1 MADDDDPSTDD
12 VRSDVEDGPDDDS
25 PIGSTDTDRDT
36 APDPAPRDSAPRDSG
51 SGDVD
56 LRPGDTN
63 QVSVNSLVGSD
74 HLPKVF
80 WRGLIAVCVA
90 GAAFLTIRSVLGR
103 LKDLIQIVIISLFVS
118 FALEPVVNWLHQR
131 GWRRGVATIT
141 CFLVVFGLG
150 GMFIGVM
157 TNLVVS
163 QTSDLAEKAPDYL
176 TKATDW
182 LNSTFNTDITSKELN
197 KTIAKYQDDLTSIAA
212 NVGGRALSITG
223 SVLGTMFQALTVFL
237 FSFYMIAEGPQFRR
251 NVCSLLPER
260 RQQLVLN
267 LWELSIAKTGGWVY
281 SRVLLAMAS
290 AITSWIAFSIIG
302 LPSPLAMA
310 LWMGIVSQFI
320 PVVGT
325 YLGGAL
331 PVLIALINKPLDAI
345 WVLGWIVVYQQIEN
359 YVLAPRITGHT
370 MDLHPAVA
378 FGAALSGVSLF
389 GPVGGILALPAAAV
403 IQAFVSS
410 YLERH
415 EVVDSA
421 LTNVDVR
428 S

>member
-1 MADDDDPSTDD
+1 MSEDDDSGEDTAADDDTSRGDPTDA
-12 VRSDVEDGPDDDS
+12 VTEVIGADGERIPN
-25 PIGSTDTDRDT
+25 
-36 APDPAPRDSAPRDSG
+36 A
-51 SGDVD
+51 
-56 LRPGDTN
+56 
-63 QVSVNSLVGSD
+63 VSMNSLLGSD
-74 HLPKVF
+74 QLPKVF
-80 WRGLIAVCVA
+80 WRGLLAICFA

-103 LKDLIQIVIISLFVS
+103 LQNLLQVLVISLFVS
-118 FALEPVVNWLHQR
+118 FALEPVVNWLHSKGWKR
-131 GWRRGVATIT
+131 GLATMT
-141 CFLVVFGLG
+141 CFLVVFGVG
-150 GMFIGVM
+150 GLFVGMM

-163 QTSDLAEKAPDYL
+163 QTSDLADKAPGYV

-182 LNSTFNTDITSKELN
+182 LNSTFDTEITSTELN

-212 NVGGRALSITG
+212 NLGGRALSITG
-223 SVLGTMFQALTVFL
+223 SVLGNVFQALTVFL
-237 FSFYMIAEGPQFRR
+237 FSFYMIAEGPQMRR

-281 SRVLLAMAS
+281 SRVLLAAAS
-290 AITSWIAFSIIG
+290 ATTSWLAFSIIG

-320 PVVGT
+320 PVIGT

-331 PVLIALINKPLDAI
+331 PLLIALINKPIDAL
-345 WVLGWIVVYQQIEN
+345 WVLVWILVYQQIEN

-378 FGAALSGVSLF
+378 FGSALAGVSLF
-389 GPVGGILALPAAAV
+389 GPIGGILALPAAAV

-415 EVVDSA
+415 DVVDSA
-421 LTNVDVR
+421 LTSLETPVR
-428 S
+428 NKSEKKTAKHP